1 MSICLNLYKCGH
13 TMCYNIELSAII
25 KHWPVKSGRIIKC
38 EKKRIWI
45 KLTLKSFTSHGSKK
59 KLFSLMVFK
68 KMFSNAAKKRKR
80 NFNLLRSIQR
90 NQTFRQKIISFFY
103 FKHTCMFLQ
112 TLPKQRIIW
121 MHEREERWFDA
132 MWENRHSPDFQL
144 QWKQDFRMNGFNFE
158 KLVKE
163 VRHALEKQDT
173 NMRKAIRVEKRVAI
187 AVWRLSTGISFRSV
201 AKTFA
206 IGKSTAV
213 KITREFGKEF
223 DRTASAFI
231 KFPRNPLETAKA
243 IQSFKQN
250 CHCTIPQ
257 ALGAIDGT
265 HIFIKTPENERKHD
279 YFCRKQS
286 HSVNTQAVVGGNLI
300 FLDVSTGFPGI
311 MHDSRVLRNFY
322 FSEQNN

>member
-1 MSICLNLYKCGH
+1 
-13 TMCYNIELSAII
+13 
-25 KHWPVKSGRIIKC
+25 
-38 EKKRIWI
+38 
-45 KLTLKSFTSHGSKK
+45 
-59 KLFSLMVFK
+59 
-68 KMFSNAAKKRKR
+68 
-80 NFNLLRSIQR
+80 
-90 NQTFRQKIISFFY
+90 
-103 FKHTCMFLQ
+103 MFLQ
-112 TLPKQRIIW
+112 TLPKQRIIR

-132 MWENRHSPDFQL
+132 MWENLHSPDFQL

-158 KLVKE
+158 KLVNE

-187 AVWRLSTGISFRSV
+187 VIWRLSTGNSFRSV

-206 IGKSTAV
+206 IGKSAPV
-213 KITREFGKEF
+213 KITREFCKEF
-223 DRTASAFI
+223 CRTASAFI

-243 IQSFKQN
+243 IQSFKQD

-279 YFCRKQS
+279 YFCRKQR

-300 FLDVSTGFPGI
+300 FLDVSTGFPGS
-311 MHDSRVLRNFY
+311 MHDSRVLRNSSLFQRA
-322 FSEQNN
+322 EQLEILTKPDDVIDNVRVR